1 MSPRPARRA
10 GLSVEG
16 GRAFGREGEGQD
28 RATKPKE
35 GGVADR
41 VSASIKLGGDLP
53 VTLLDDPVR
62 LIEDEDLGPDWDGP
76 FTSEAEIR
84 TYLAGGAAGVTLYAN
99 EVSSG
104 EFEALQAFC
113 VDYRLTY
120 VLTYDGSGG
129 PWAPGR
135 RIRRPDDRGDGFT
148 CTLDD
153 SLGFACISADQ
164 IRALQLGSIEDVLA
178 HLERFDLSETPP
190 LTIQPAAPIQRTGR

>member
-1 MSPRPARRA
+1 M
-10 GLSVEG
+10 
-16 GRAFGREGEGQD
+16 
-28 RATKPKE
+28 
-35 GGVADR
+35 ADR

-53 VTLLDDPVR
+53 ITLLPDLVR
-62 LIEDEDLGPDWDGP
+62 LIEDEDLGPHWDGP

-84 TYLAGGAAGVTLYAN
+84 TYLAAAAAGLTLYAN
-99 EVSSG
+99 EVTSG

-113 VDYRLTY
+113 VDHRLTY

-129 PWAPGR
+129 LWAPGR
-135 RIRRPDDRGDGFT
+135 RIRRPDDRGDGLT

-164 IRALQLGSIEDVLA
+164 IRALELRSLEDILA

-190 LTIQPAAPIQRTGR
+190 FTIQPAAPIEVSGQ